1 MLSKIQHV
9 AIVSES
15 FVREAK
21 FYEAVL
27 GMRRSK
33 PGSAEEEKAIQ
44 TNYAVSVSDGY
55 VGMTIIGR
63 KPGYNPGL
71 HHFGIDVDNVEE
83 ACARIKREY
92 PGVAVLNAESARCLR
107 RAGSRGP

>member
-1 MLSKIQHV
+1 MLSRIQHV
-9 AIVSES
+9 AIVSEN

-83 ACARIKREY
+83 ACARIKKERSEEHTSELQSRLH
-92 PGVAVLNAESARCLR
+92 VVCR
-107 RAGSRGP
+107 R